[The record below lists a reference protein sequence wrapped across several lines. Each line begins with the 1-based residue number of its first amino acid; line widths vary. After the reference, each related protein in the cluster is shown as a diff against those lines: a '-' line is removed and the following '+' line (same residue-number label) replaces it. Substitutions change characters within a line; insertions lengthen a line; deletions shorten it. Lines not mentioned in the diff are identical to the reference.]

1 MRGHSSEH
9 HVKLGFVDPIFGLDV
24 PSGNS
29 LLNPEMVED
38 TPIFNSSPQDQKLL
52 EYKYEPIVKFQE
64 WDELIANK
72 KSVIKIIFDLC
83 NEETKAEIAINSS
96 YKDNMKTG

>member
-1 MRGHSSEH
+1 M
-9 HVKLGFVDPIFGLDV
+9 